1 MIKEIYYPKF
11 IGAKISEEQYEK
23 ILSSD
28 MGTSEYIRNAI
39 DFYSEARL
47 NSYSAIKINMID
59 ECIQRLNVFKQNV
72 KNGDLEKFNNLAKNV
87 KSVKQNRGET
97 LNKTYET
104 FNKNDENVKPEKN
117 VKPEMLNKN
126 DENVKPQEKPE
137 NQNPFKSIDD
147 TLIRLIANKGHLS
160 NEDYT
165 YQANRVQKKPSELK
179 KYIVD
184 NREYL
189 EKEADNWRKNHV

>member
-1 MIKEIYYPKF
+1 MAKEIYYPKF

-23 ILSSD
+23 IESSG

-47 NSYSAIKINMID
+47 NSYNVIKINMID

-72 KNGDLEKFNNLAKNV
+72 KNGDLEKFNNLTKNV
-87 KSVKQNRGET
+87 KSVKQNKDET
-97 LNKTYET
+97 LNKTHEM
-104 FNKNDENVKPEKN
+104 FNKNEEKVKPEKN
-117 VKPEMLNKN
+117 VKPEKLNNNGK
-126 DENVKPQEKPE
+126 NVKPNEEPE
-137 NQNPFKSIDD
+137 NKNPFKHIDN
-147 TLIRLIANKGHLS
+147 TLIRLIGNKGHLT

-165 YQANRVQKKPSELK
+165 YQAGRVQKKPSELK

-184 NREYL
+184 NWEYL
-189 EKEADNWRKNHV
+189 EKEAIKWREGHV